1 MSGSEPGLS
10 ARDFDPA
17 GSPLRVFGAELR
29 YYRTKTG
36 LSQEQLGSRVF
47 CSGDLVGK
55 VENGQRTP
63 TRDFTAA
70 CDAVSDLDTR
80 GALMRL
86 WEHLQEHFTYKATPG
101 WFHVWAGIERR
112 ATALRSWEPLL
123 IPGLLQTP
131 DYAREVFR
139 RGLPNDSD
147 GGIDD
152 RVSARMERQQILDR
166 DDPPLLLAVIDEGAL
181 RRVVGTPPVMRDQLG
196 HLLKMAE
203 RQKVMLQVVPLDAG
217 PHPGMAGPIM
227 IASCDGVPDVA
238 YLDTAMEG
246 QLVERPDDVAAVDV
260 LFDSLRTEALP
271 GRASA
276 KLIAEVMET

>member
-1 MSGSEPGLS
+1 MST
-10 ARDFDPA
+10 RDFDPA

-29 YYRTKTG
+29 YYRTKAG
-36 LSQEQLGSRVF
+36 LSQDQLGSRVY

-55 VENGQRTP
+55 VENGQRVP

-70 CDAVSDLDTR
+70 CDAVPELDTR

-86 WEHLQEHFTYKATPG
+86 WDHMQEHLTYKATPG
-101 WFHVWAGIERR
+101 WFRVWAAIERR

-123 IPGLLQTP
+123 IPGLLQTA

-147 GGIDD
+147 GGIDE
-152 RVSARMERQQILDR
+152 RVAARMERQQILER

-181 RRVVGTPPVMRDQLG
+181 RRVVGSPALMREQLG
-196 HLLKMAE
+196 HLLTMAE
-203 RQKVMLQVVPLDAG
+203 RPKIMLQAVPLDAG
-217 PHPGMAGPIM
+217 PHPGMAGPM
-227 IASCDGVPDVA
+227 LIASCDAAPDVA

-246 QLVERPDDVAAVDV
+246 QLVERPGDVASVAV
-260 LFDSLRTEALP
+260 LFDTLRLEALP
-271 GRASA
+271 GRASV
-276 KLIAEVMET
+276 KLIAEVMETWT

>member
-1 MSGSEPGLS
+1 MN

-29 YYRTKTG
+29 FYRTKAG

-47 CSGDLVGK
+47 CSADLIGK

-63 TRDFTAA
+63 TRDFTIG
-70 CDAVSDLDTR
+70 CDAVSELDTR
-80 GALMRL
+80 GALIRL

-123 IPGLLQTP
+123 IPGLLQTV
-131 DYAREVFR
+131 DYAREVLR
-139 RGLPNDSD
+139 RGQPNDSD
-147 GGIDD
+147 AGIEE

-166 DDPPLLLAVIDEGAL
+166 ADPPLLLAVIDEGAL
-181 RRVVGTPPVMRDQLG
+181 RRVVTSPEVMQQQLA

-203 RQKVMLQVVPLDAG
+203 RPKLMLQIVPMGAG
-217 PHPGMAGPIM
+217 AHPGMAGPIM
-227 IASCDGVPDVA
+227 IASCDGGPDVA
-238 YLDTAMEG
+238 YLDTALEG
-246 QLVERPDDVAAVDV
+246 QLVERPDDVAAITV
-260 LFDSLRTEALP
+260 LFDILRMEALP

-276 KLIAEVMET
+276 KLITEAMETWI

>member
-1 MSGSEPGLS
+1 MS
-10 ARDFDPA
+10 ARDFDAA

-29 YYRTKTG
+29 YYRAKAG
-36 LSQEQLGSRVF
+36 LSQDQLGARVY

-55 VENGQRTP
+55 VETGQRVP
-63 TRDFTAA
+63 TREFTVA
-70 CDAVSDLDTR
+70 CDAVPELDTR

-86 WEHLQEHFTYKATPG
+86 WEHLQEHLTYRATPG
-101 WFHVWAGIERR
+101 WFRVWAAIERR

-123 IPGLLQTP
+123 IPGLLQTAG
-131 DYAREVFR
+131 YAREVYR

-147 GGIDD
+147 GGIEE
-152 RVSARMERQQILDR
+152 RVAARMERQQILDR

-181 RRVVGTPPVMRDQLG
+181 RRVVGSPALMREQLA

-203 RQKVMLQVVPLDAG
+203 RPKVMLQVVPLDAG
-217 PHPGMAGPIM
+217 PHPGMAGPMM

-246 QLVERPDDVAAVDV
+246 QLVERPDDVAAVAV
-260 LFDSLRTEALP
+260 LFDTLRMEALP
-271 GRASA
+271 GRASM
-276 KLIAEVMET
+276 KLIAEVMETWT